1 MFKRMLPGRETQV
14 RFWRFIAVGGLAAA
28 VQFTS
33 LALFK
38 RWVDPTLAFTLAFV
52 LSTTTHY
59 LLNRFWALPSTRRD
73 TAVQLG
79 EYLATAGLSYL
90 VNLTLF
96 KFCSSG
102 LGLGIMWSAV
112 LALPPST
119 LLVFLLL
126 NYRVFQRGH
135 GTAEE

>member
-52 LSTTTHY
+52 FSTTTHY

-79 EYLATAGLSYL
+79 EYLTTAGLSYL